1 MLNKKIIPSK
11 IGTPQGSSS
20 IMSPVISNIVLHEL
34 DLFMSRTKDKFDI
47 GKIRRR
53 NPKFHSLSSSRL
65 KSTNPVAGPSGACY
79 AGLRSSRLNDE
90 EGRLNNSL
98 PSGKNMLKLPSLKR
112 DLILPKLKRIMYIRY
127 ADDFIILVIGSM
139 NDCFN
144 LRRKVKDFLS
154 NKLKLELNVEKTEIT
169 NLKKGIN
176 FLGSKIILRSR
187 PFAKNRGKVYVNIKN
202 TSKPGLTT
210 TRRRST
216 TSRRLS
222 ILAPLEI
229 IINKLIIN
237 GFARKNHLNKTLPRG
252 RRDLTNL
259 SHYDIISFYNS
270 RINGI
275 LNYYSF
281 AGNFDQLRRIL

>member
-11 IGTPQGSSS
+11 IGTPQGS

-34 DLFMSRTKDKFDI
+34 DLFMSKTKDKFDI

-53 NPKFHSLSSSRL
+53 NPKYHSLSSSRL
-65 KSTNPVAGPSGACY
+65 KSKNPDLKISH
-79 AGLRSSRLNDE
+79 L
-90 EGRLNNSL
+90 
-98 PSGKNMLKLPSLKR
+98 KNMLNLPSR
-112 DLILPKLKRIMYIRY
+112 DLMDPNFKRIMYIRY

-144 LRRKVKDFLS
+144 LRRKVKDYLS
-154 NKLKLELNVEKTEIT
+154 NKLKLELNVEKTEIS

-176 FLGSKIILRSR
+176 FLGSKIIQ
-187 PFAKNRGKVYVNIKN
+187 RGKVYVNIKN
-202 TSKPGLTT
+202 TSKPGL
-210 TRRRST
+210 RRRST
-216 TSRRLS
+216 RRLS
-222 ILAPLEI
+222 ILAPLET
-229 IINKLIIN
+229 IINKLIIA

-252 RRDLTNL
+252 RRDLVNL